1 MNTLRVFLFL
11 TAITVAAESAS
22 SQSAGSDIQ
31 KPQPSQPDTNSP
43 KNNQSA
49 KPKTPDANSQNGQ
62 TPGGKPLD
70 GGNGETPKPPLS
82 GNDTLSELKPY
93 LALSILLSLIAITL
107 QIWFKP
113 TKRQKSKS
121 PEHPNEQVS
130 SRSSSSVD
138 SDISAL
144 KNGQSVILGKLN
156 QQTGTQRELERKVI
170 QLRERDR
177 DIEELR
183 NQISNRENSI
193 AEEKKAK
200 QELEAKVTNLSAEN
214 SRIPSLEDSI
224 ATAKNEI
231 ETVRATQERER
242 AEFKLRLASFFPEST
257 DAELSLSIDELKA
270 ATVRSDANARAALSC
285 LVFIR
290 AAESGQVE
298 EEALLSVLRQF
309 SESLAAYLKSTGCN
323 PLQVAGVLAQ
333 WADDLGT
340 RFSTRT
346 KIRVPSIGY
355 PIEISVMSTDSS
367 ASKVSEVASWCVYN
381 SKGGIYAAARV
392 S

>member
-1 MNTLRVFLFL
+1 MNTLRIFLFL
-11 TAITVAAESAS
+11 TAISVAAESAS
-22 SQSAGSDIQ
+22 SQSAESAESKAQQAQSGATD
-31 KPQPSQPDTNSP
+31 P
-43 KNNQSA
+43 KNN
-49 KPKTPDANSQNGQ
+49 PDAAPKLPINHY
-62 TPGGKPLD
+62 PLMI
-70 GGNGETPKPPLS
+70 
-82 GNDTLSELKPY
+82 LSELKVY
-93 LALSILLSLIAITL
+93 IILGILLSLIAITL
-107 QIWFKP
+107 QIWFKL

-121 PEHPNEQVS
+121 SDYSNGQVP
-130 SRSSSSVD
+130 SRMSTGLD
-138 SDISAL
+138 SDITAL
-144 KNGQSVILGKLN
+144 KNGLNEILKKLN
-156 QQTGTQRELERKVI
+156 QQADAVLHARKLESQCQEHIKSSEGYRGQVE
-170 QLRERDR
+170 ERDKSIN
-177 DIEELR
+177 DLKTEIEKLKSS
-183 NQISNRENSI
+183 ISVLQVANN
-193 AEEKKAK
+193 
-200 QELEAKVTNLSAEN
+200 
-214 SRIPSLEDSI
+214 RIPSLEQTI
-224 ATAKNEI
+224 TNAEVEIKTA
-231 ETVRATQERER
+231 RAAQEKER
-242 AEFKLRLASFFPEST
+242 SEFKARLASFFPESA

-323 PLQVAGVLAQ
+323 PLQVVGVLAQ

-355 PIEISVMSTDSS
+355 PIEVTVMSTDSS